1 MGQQSEVKPPSAP
14 KAAEKGG
21 AKAPKE
27 EKKKEKKQ
35 EPVKQWRGID
45 VKPLNPSFEI
55 LDRYQVGSKFAEVI
69 IAAPPGRVVE
79 PIYFVSEAPLRP
91 EEEVALER
99 VKDILTKELDFP
111 KLGEE
116 EEVRKVLHES
126 TLKILKKYRRAV
138 GLGEVSGEQLER
150 ILYYIDRDLLGFG
163 PLNVIME
170 DFKVEDVSCDGVN
183 VPIYVWHRDFESM
196 PTNISFYDR
205 EALDDFIIHL
215 AHKAG
220 KHVSSAFPIVD
231 AMIYGKHRLAATF
244 REEISPRGS
253 TFTIRKFRERP
264 FSIIELIVS
273 NVLNSEMGAYFW
285 LLLENKANIML
296 IGATGSG
303 KTTLLNALT
312 TFIKP
317 RMKIVTCEETAE
329 INIPRE
335 NWVRFVT
342 RESYGL
348 GSSERGEVS
357 LFELVRTS
365 LRYRPDYLIVG
376 EVRGEE
382 AFVLFQAIAT
392 GHGGLTTIHADDVE
406 TAVKRMM
413 SPPMNI
419 PETHLSLLDAMA
431 LVQRVQLKG
440 KAQLYGRRVRYI
452 WELED
457 AHKYRKIAEWD
468 PVTDTFRVN
477 FANSIQ
483 LESISLMTGTSRE
496 NIVLELWKRK
506 ELLEWMRTN
515 NITDPEKVSSLILS
529 YYADPDKLIS
539 ELGLVVKKPPAVA
552 VTAPVEAQ
560 TLLRMPAQG
569 QTTVQ
574 LAASTAASP
583 TELENEVRTVA
594 DYIVDTLLRKS
605 GPIPYWQVFVKTPYP
620 RELIIRAMR
629 HLKERRRIDIIGGIV
644 ELME

>member
-1 MGQQSEVKPPSAP
+1 MTQE
-14 KAAEKGG
+14 
-21 AKAPKE
+21 PKE
-27 EKKKEKKQ
+27 EKKVKVKEEKKKRD
-35 EPVKQWRGID
+35 ELIKQWRGID
-45 VKPLNPSFEI
+45 VKPLNPAFEI
-55 LDRYQVGSKFAEVI
+55 LDRYVMKERFAEVV
-69 IAAPPGRVVE
+69 IASPPGRVVE
-79 PIYFVSEAPLRP
+79 PIYYVVEEPLSPR
-91 EEEVALER
+91 EEIALER

-111 KLGEE
+111 KIGEE
-116 EEVRKVLHES
+116 EEVRKIIHDT
-126 TLKILKKYRRAV
+126 TLRVIKKYRRAI
-138 GLGEVSGEQLER
+138 GIPSLSDEQ
-150 ILYYIDRDLLGFG
+150 IQKFLYYIDRDLMGFG

-170 DFKVEDVSCDGVN
+170 DYKVEDISCDGLN
-183 VPIYVWHRDFESM
+183 IPIYVWHRDFESM
-196 PTNISFYDR
+196 PTNISFTDR

-253 TFTIRKFRERP
+253 TFTIRKFREKP
-264 FSIIELIVS
+264 FSVTELILS

-285 LLLENKANIML
+285 LLLENKASLML

-329 INIPRE
+329 INIPRD

-348 GSSERGEVS
+348 GATERGEVA
-357 LFELVRTS
+357 LFDLVKTS

-392 GHGGLTTIHADDVE
+392 GHGGLTTVHAEDVE
-406 TAVKRMM
+406 SAIKRLM

-419 PETHLSLLDAMA
+419 PETHISLLDAMA
-431 LVQRVQLKG
+431 LIQRVQLRG
-440 KAQLYGRRVRYI
+440 KTQLFGRRVRFI
-452 WELED
+452 WEVED

-477 FANSIQ
+477 FANSLQ
-483 LESISLMTGTSRE
+483 LENISLMNGVSKE
-496 NIVLELWKRK
+496 DLMLELWRRK
-506 ELLEWMRTN
+506 ELLEWMREN
-515 NITDPEKVSSLILS
+515 KITDNDKVANIILS
-529 YYADPDKLIS
+529 YYADPEKLIS
-539 ELGLVVKKPPAVA
+539 EAGITVRKPPTPVL
-552 VTAPVEAQ
+552 APGRRMEAI
-560 TLLRMPAQG
+560 TLTP
-569 QTTVQ
+569 
-574 LAASTAASP
+574 TAAPQAAAQAQPAAP
-583 TELENEVRTVA
+583 TVSEEELEREIKPIA
-594 DYIVDTLLRKS
+594 DYIVEAILRRS
-605 GPIPYWQVFVKTPYP
+605 GPTPYWQVFVKTPYP
-620 RELIIRAMR
+620 REVIIKAMR
-629 HLKERRRIDIIGGIV
+629 YLKDKRRIDIIGGVV

>member
-1 MGQQSEVKPPSAP
+1 MVQDAKKEVKV
-14 KAAEKGG
+14 
-21 AKAPKE
+21 KE
-27 EKKKEKKQ
+27 EKKKKGEK
-35 EPVKQWRGID
+35 EIVKQWRGID
-45 VKPLNPSFEI
+45 VKPLNPAFEI
-55 LDRYQVGSKFAEVI
+55 LDRYVLTEKYAEVI
-69 IAAPPGRVVE
+69 IASPPGRVVE
-79 PIYFVSEAPLRP
+79 PIYFVVENPLTQQ
-91 EEEVALER
+91 EETALEKI
-99 VKDILTKELDFP
+99 KDILTKELDIP
-111 KLGEE
+111 KIGEE
-116 EEVRKVLHES
+116 EETK
-126 TLKILKKYRRAV
+126 KIIHDTALRVMKKYRRAV
-138 GLGEVSGEQLER
+138 GLPSLSDELVEK
-150 ILYYIDRDLLGFG
+150 ILYYIDRDLMGFG

-170 DFKVEDVSCDGVN
+170 DYKVEDISCDGLYI
-183 VPIYVWHRDFESM
+183 PIYVWHRDFESM
-196 PTNISFYDR
+196 PTNISFTDR

-264 FSIIELIVS
+264 FSVTELIVS

-285 LLLENKANIML
+285 LLIENKASLML

-329 INIPRE
+329 INIPRD

-348 GSSERGEVS
+348 GSTERGAVE
-357 LFELVRTS
+357 LFDLVKTS

-392 GHGGLTTIHADDVE
+392 GHGGLTTVHAEDVE
-406 TAVKRMM
+406 SAVKRLM

-419 PETHLSLLDAMA
+419 PETHISLLDAMA
-431 LVQRVQLKG
+431 LIQRVQLRG
-440 KAQLYGRRVRYI
+440 KTQLFGRRVRFI
-452 WELED
+452 WEVED
-457 AHKYRKIAEWD
+457 AHRYRKIAEWD

-477 FANSIQ
+477 FANSLQI
-483 LESISLMTGTSRE
+483 ENISLMNGVSKE
-496 NIVLELWKRK
+496 DLMLELWRRK
-506 ELLEWMRTN
+506 ELLEWMREN
-515 NITDPEKVSSLILS
+515 KITDNDKVASIILS
-529 YYADPDKLIS
+529 YYSDPEKLIA
-539 ELGLVVKKPPAVA
+539 EAGITVKRPPTPMARR
-552 VTAPVEAQ
+552 VEAVVAPS
-560 TLLRMPAQG
+560 PASSGISGSPQMA
-569 QTTVQ
+569 VQ
-574 LAASTAASP
+574 NKSME
-583 TELENEVRTVA
+583 ELEKDIKPVA
-594 DYIVDTLLRKS
+594 DYIVEAILKRG

-620 RELIIRAMR
+620 RDVIIRAMR
-629 HLKERRRIDIIGGIV
+629 YLKEKRRIDIIGGVV

>member
-1 MGQQSEVKPPSAP
+1 MVQDAKKEVKV
-14 KAAEKGG
+14 
-21 AKAPKE
+21 KE
-27 EKKKEKKQ
+27 EKKKKGEK
-35 EPVKQWRGID
+35 EIVKQWRGID
-45 VKPLNPSFEI
+45 VKPLNPAFEI
-55 LDRYQVGSKFAEVI
+55 LDRYVLTEKYAEVI
-69 IAAPPGRVVE
+69 IASPPGRVVE
-79 PIYFVSEAPLRP
+79 PIYFVVENPLTQQ
-91 EEEVALER
+91 EETALEKI
-99 VKDILTKELDFP
+99 KDILTKELDIP
-111 KLGEE
+111 KIGEE
-116 EEVRKVLHES
+116 EETK
-126 TLKILKKYRRAV
+126 KIIHDTALRVMKKYRRAV
-138 GLGEVSGEQLER
+138 GLPSLSDELVEK
-150 ILYYIDRDLLGFG
+150 ILYYIDRDLMGFG

-170 DFKVEDVSCDGVN
+170 DYKVEDISCDGLYI
-183 VPIYVWHRDFESM
+183 PIYVWHRDFESM
-196 PTNISFYDR
+196 PTNISFTDR

-264 FSIIELIVS
+264 FSVTELIVS

-285 LLLENKANIML
+285 LLIENKASLML

-329 INIPRE
+329 INIPRD

-348 GSSERGEVS
+348 GSTERGAVE
-357 LFELVRTS
+357 LFDLVKTS

-392 GHGGLTTIHADDVE
+392 GHGGLTTVHAEDVE
-406 TAVKRMM
+406 SAVKRLM

-419 PETHLSLLDAMA
+419 PETHISLLDAMA
-431 LVQRVQLKG
+431 LIQRVQLRG
-440 KAQLYGRRVRYI
+440 KTQLFGRRVRFI
-452 WELED
+452 WEVED
-457 AHKYRKIAEWD
+457 AHRYRKIAEWD

-477 FANSIQ
+477 FANSLQI
-483 LESISLMTGTSRE
+483 ENISLMNGVSKE
-496 NIVLELWKRK
+496 DLMLELWRRK
-506 ELLEWMRTN
+506 ELLEWMREN
-515 NITDPEKVSSLILS
+515 KITDNDKVASIILS
-529 YYADPDKLIS
+529 YYSDPEKLIA
-539 ELGLVVKKPPAVA
+539 EAGITVKRPPTPMARR
-552 VTAPVEAQ
+552 VEAVVAPS
-560 TLLRMPAQG
+560 PASSG
-569 QTTVQ
+569 ISGSPHMAVQ
-574 LAASTAASP
+574 NKSME
-583 TELENEVRTVA
+583 ELEKDIKPVA
-594 DYIVDTLLRKS
+594 DYIVEAILKRG

-620 RELIIRAMR
+620 RDVIIRAMR
-629 HLKERRRIDIIGGIV
+629 YLKEKRRIDIIGGVV

>member
-1 MGQQSEVKPPSAP
+1 MVQEAKEEKEVKV
-14 KAAEKGG
+14 KEK
-21 AKAPKE
+21 K
-27 EKKKEKKQ
+27 EKKKEKK
-35 EPVKQWRGID
+35 EEIIKQWRGID

-55 LDRYQVGSKFAEVI
+55 LDRYVMREKFAEVI
-69 IAAPPGRVVE
+69 IASPPGRIVE
-79 PIYFVSEAPLRP
+79 PIYYVVETPLTP
-91 EEEVALER
+91 KEETALEK

-111 KLGEE
+111 KIGEE
-116 EEVRKVLHES
+116 EEVRKIIHDT
-126 TLKILKKYRRAV
+126 TLRVIKKYKRAV
-138 GLGEVSGEQLER
+138 GMPSLSDEVVEKF
-150 ILYYIDRDLLGFG
+150 LYYIDRDLMGFG

-170 DFKVEDVSCDGVN
+170 DFKVEDISCDGLN
-183 VPIYVWHRDFESM
+183 IPIYVWHRDFESM
-196 PTNISFYDR
+196 PTNVSFTDR

-253 TFTIRKFRERP
+253 TFTIRKFREKP
-264 FSIIELIVS
+264 FSVTELILS

-285 LLLENKANIML
+285 LLLENKASLML

-329 INIPRE
+329 INIPRD

-348 GSSERGEVS
+348 GATERGEVA
-357 LFELVRTS
+357 LFDLVKTS
-365 LRYRPDYLIVG
+365 LRYRPDYLLVG

-392 GHGGLTTIHADDVE
+392 GHGGLTTVHAEDVE
-406 TAVKRMM
+406 SAIKRLM

-419 PETHLSLLDAMA
+419 PETHISLLDAMA
-431 LVQRVQLKG
+431 LIQRVQLRG
-440 KAQLYGRRVRYI
+440 KTQLYGRRVRFI
-452 WELED
+452 WEVED

-477 FANSIQ
+477 FANSLQI
-483 LESISLMTGTSRE
+483 ENISLMNGISKE
-496 NIVLELWKRK
+496 DLMLELWRRK
-506 ELLEWMRTN
+506 ELLEWMREN
-515 NITDPEKVSSLILS
+515 KITDNDKVASIILS
-529 YYADPDKLIS
+529 YYADPEKLIA
-539 ELGLVVKKPPAVA
+539 EAGITVRRPPIPAVA
-552 VTAPVEAQ
+552 TPRRLETVALPTALPSVVSSSPQ
-560 TLLRMPAQG
+560 PAAP
-569 QTTVQ
+569 TVS
-574 LAASTAASP
+574 AE
-583 TELENEVRTVA
+583 ELEREVKPIA
-594 DYIVDTLLRKS
+594 DYIVEAILKRS
-605 GPIPYWQVFVKTPYP
+605 GPTPYWQVFVKTPYP
-620 RELIIRAMR
+620 RDVIIRAMR
-629 HLKERRRIDIIGGIV
+629 YLKDKRRIDIIGGVV

>member
-1 MGQQSEVKPPSAP
+1 MVQDAKKEVKV
-14 KAAEKGG
+14 
-21 AKAPKE
+21 KE
-27 EKKKEKKQ
+27 EKKKKGEK
-35 EPVKQWRGID
+35 EIVKQWRGID
-45 VKPLNPSFEI
+45 VKPLNPTFEI
-55 LDRYQVGSKFAEVI
+55 LDRYVLTEKYAEVI
-69 IAAPPGRVVE
+69 IASPPGRVVE
-79 PIYFVSEAPLRP
+79 PIYFVVENPLTQQ
-91 EEEVALER
+91 EETALEKI
-99 VKDILTKELDFP
+99 KDILTKELDIP
-111 KLGEE
+111 KIGEE
-116 EEVRKVLHES
+116 EETK
-126 TLKILKKYRRAV
+126 KIIHDTALRVMKKYRRAV
-138 GLGEVSGEQLER
+138 GLPSLSDELVEK
-150 ILYYIDRDLLGFG
+150 ILYYIDRDLMGFG

-170 DFKVEDVSCDGVN
+170 DYKVEDISCDGLYI
-183 VPIYVWHRDFESM
+183 PIYVWHRDFESM
-196 PTNISFYDR
+196 PTNISFTDR

-264 FSIIELIVS
+264 FSVTELIVS

-285 LLLENKANIML
+285 LLIENKASLML

-329 INIPRE
+329 INIPRD

-348 GSSERGEVS
+348 GSTERGAVE
-357 LFELVRTS
+357 LFDLVKTS

-392 GHGGLTTIHADDVE
+392 GHGGLTTVHAEDVE
-406 TAVKRMM
+406 SAVKRLM

-419 PETHLSLLDAMA
+419 PETHISLLDAMA
-431 LVQRVQLKG
+431 LIQRVQLRG
-440 KAQLYGRRVRYI
+440 KTQLFGRRVRFI
-452 WELED
+452 WEVED
-457 AHKYRKIAEWD
+457 AHRYRKIAEWD

-477 FANSIQ
+477 FANSLQI
-483 LESISLMTGTSRE
+483 ENISLMNGVSKE
-496 NIVLELWKRK
+496 DLMLELWRRK
-506 ELLEWMRTN
+506 ELLEWMREN
-515 NITDPEKVSSLILS
+515 KITDNDKVASIILS
-529 YYADPDKLIS
+529 YYSDPEKLIA
-539 ELGLVVKKPPAVA
+539 EAGITVKRPPTPMARR
-552 VTAPVEAQ
+552 VEAVVAPS
-560 TLLRMPAQG
+560 PASSGISGSPQMA
-569 QTTVQ
+569 VQ
-574 LAASTAASP
+574 NKSME
-583 TELENEVRTVA
+583 ELEKDIKPVA
-594 DYIVDTLLRKS
+594 DYIVEAILKRG

-620 RELIIRAMR
+620 RDVIIRAMR
-629 HLKERRRIDIIGGIV
+629 YLKEKRRIDIIGGVV

>member
-1 MGQQSEVKPPSAP
+1 LVQDAKKEVKV
-14 KAAEKGG
+14 
-21 AKAPKE
+21 KE
-27 EKKKEKKQ
+27 EKKKKGEK
-35 EPVKQWRGID
+35 EIVKQWRGID
-45 VKPLNPSFEI
+45 VKPLNPTFEI
-55 LDRYQVGSKFAEVI
+55 LDRYVLTEKYAEVI
-69 IAAPPGRVVE
+69 IASPPGRVVE
-79 PIYFVSEAPLRP
+79 PIYFVVENPLTQQ
-91 EEEVALER
+91 EETALEKI
-99 VKDILTKELDFP
+99 KDILTKELDIP
-111 KLGEE
+111 KIGEE
-116 EEVRKVLHES
+116 EETK
-126 TLKILKKYRRAV
+126 KIIHDTALRVMKKYRRAV
-138 GLGEVSGEQLER
+138 GLPSLSDELVEK
-150 ILYYIDRDLLGFG
+150 ILYYIDRDLMGFG

-170 DFKVEDVSCDGVN
+170 DYKVEDISCDGLYI
-183 VPIYVWHRDFESM
+183 PIYVWHRDFESM
-196 PTNISFYDR
+196 PTNISFTDR

-264 FSIIELIVS
+264 FSVTELIVS

-285 LLLENKANIML
+285 LLIENKASLML

-329 INIPRE
+329 INIPRD

-348 GSSERGEVS
+348 GSTERGAVE
-357 LFELVRTS
+357 LFDLVKTS

-392 GHGGLTTIHADDVE
+392 GHGGLTTVHAEDVE
-406 TAVKRMM
+406 SAVKRLM

-419 PETHLSLLDAMA
+419 PETHISLLDAMA
-431 LVQRVQLKG
+431 LIQRVQLRG
-440 KAQLYGRRVRYI
+440 KTQLFGRRVRFI
-452 WELED
+452 WEVED
-457 AHKYRKIAEWD
+457 AHRYRKIAEWD

-477 FANSIQ
+477 FANSLQI
-483 LESISLMTGTSRE
+483 ENISLMNGVSKE
-496 NIVLELWKRK
+496 DLMLELWRRK
-506 ELLEWMRTN
+506 ELLEWMREN
-515 NITDPEKVSSLILS
+515 KITDNDKVASIILS
-529 YYADPDKLIS
+529 YYSDPEKLIA
-539 ELGLVVKKPPAVA
+539 EAGITVKRPPTPMARR
-552 VTAPVEAQ
+552 VEAVVAPS
-560 TLLRMPAQG
+560 PASSGISGSPQMA
-569 QTTVQ
+569 VQ
-574 LAASTAASP
+574 NKSME
-583 TELENEVRTVA
+583 ELEKDIKPVA
-594 DYIVDTLLRKS
+594 DYIVEAILKRG

-620 RELIIRAMR
+620 RDVIIRAMR
-629 HLKERRRIDIIGGIV
+629 YLKEKRRIDIIGGVV